1 MTAAGP
7 AGSRVAV
14 VSVSWMWRRRPVRRV
29 RRRRFGRAGCL
40 LWILA
45 VILIVL
51 LLAVVSGGFRLG
63 TRSGLGGTRT
73 GAVTAAAGYQP

>member
-1 MTAAGP
+1 MV
-7 AGSRVAV
+7 SRR
-14 VSVSWMWRRRPVRRV
+14 RRRPGRV

-51 LLAVVSGGFRLG
+51 LLSVVFGGFRLG
-63 TRSGLGGTRT
+63 TKSGLDVTGTST
-73 GAVTAAAGYQP
+73 VTAAAIAA

>member
-1 MTAAGP
+1 MSAAGP
-7 AGSRVAV
+7 TGSRVAV
-14 VSVSWMWRRRPVRRV
+14 VSVSWMWRRRRVRRV

-63 TRSGLGGTRT
+63 TRPGQGGTRT
-73 GAVTAAAGYQP
+73 GAGTAAAGYQP

>member
-1 MTAAGP
+1 M
-7 AGSRVAV
+7 
-14 VSVSWMWRRRPVRRV
+14 RRV

-63 TRSGLGGTRT
+63 TRSGLGGPGT
-73 GAVTAAAGYQP
+73 GAVPAAAIAAWPASGG

>member
-1 MTAAGP
+1 M
-7 AGSRVAV
+7 VV
-14 VSVSWMWRRRPVRRV
+14 VSWSRRRRRAGRA

-51 LLAVVSGGFRLG
+51 LLSAVFGGFRLG
-63 TRSGLGGTRT
+63 TKSGLGGTGT
-73 GAVTAAAGYQP
+73 SSVTAAAIAA